1 VNDLTS
7 LLAVLS
13 SITYGT
19 ADFLGGLAT
28 RRHAN
33 LVAVVVVSQAAGL
46 ILLLLALPLLPA
58 ASPAA
63 RDLLWGAAG
72 GLAGSIGL
80 ALLYR
85 GLAIGVMSVVAPV
98 TAVCSLVL
106 PVAAGL
112 FMGERPARM
121 AVVGVLLAIVA
132 IVLISRTG
140 QGEEARRATTGL
152 PVAIASGIVIG
163 VFLVCLERTGPLAG
177 LWPLVPARAVSIL
190 LFTLAGLVRRDALVP
205 GRVAMPLVV
214 GGGAL
219 DMAANVLYLVAVRQG
234 PLGLV
239 ATLVSLYPASTLL
252 LARMVLG
259 ERLRLV
265 QHAGVACAAVAIVLI
280 VSGG

>member
-1 VNDLTS
+1 MNDLTS

-121 AVVGVLLAIVA
+121 AVVGVLLA